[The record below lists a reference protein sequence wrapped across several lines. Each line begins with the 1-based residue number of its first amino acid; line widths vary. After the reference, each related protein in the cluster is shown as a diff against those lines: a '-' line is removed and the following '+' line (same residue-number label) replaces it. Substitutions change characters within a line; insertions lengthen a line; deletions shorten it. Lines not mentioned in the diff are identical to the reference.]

1 MNFLKLKNITSPT
14 NRVHQDHSSEIL
26 DGVFLCILTGLG
38 LFGNLF
44 VIGSILIRKSLR
56 KVGNMFL
63 LHHCF
68 INLIQCLLF
77 IPFIMALLNEQR
89 MLKGCEILG
98 GTFVTIVTA
107 TVLNIA
113 AMTASEAYRFEDL
126 VQQKNEDFH
135 TNPIDQDCEQ
145 ECEKGNETSIPY
157 FKV

>member
-1 MNFLKLKNITSPT
+1 MNFLKFKNISSPRDQSKKQS
-14 NRVHQDHSSEIL
+14 NEIF
-26 DGVFLCILTGLG
+26 DGIFLCVLTGLG

-44 VIGSILIRKSLR
+44 VIGSILIRKPLR

-77 IPFIMALLNEQR
+77 IPFIMALLNEEH

-126 VQQKNEDFH
+126 IQQKNENFL
-135 TNPIDQDCEQ
+135 TNSIDLDCKLDQ
-145 ECEKGNETSIPY
+145 RYKKS
-157 FKV
+157 K

>member
-1 MNFLKLKNITSPT
+1 
-14 NRVHQDHSSEIL
+14 
-26 DGVFLCILTGLG
+26 
-38 LFGNLF
+38 
-44 VIGSILIRKSLR
+44 
-56 KVGNMFL
+56 
-63 LHHCF
+63 
-68 INLIQCLLF
+68 
-77 IPFIMALLNEQR
+77 MALLNEQR